1 MLSPSYTLSRHILT
15 TNLEENPVFRRI
27 SHTGDLRLQEMKLLV
42 QASQPVT
49 GGGDSN
55 SAGPALEL
63 GYDHQH
69 LNTLLISICHQDPN
83 TA

>member
-15 TNLEENPVFRRI
+15 TNLEENPVFRPI

-42 QASQPVT
+42 QAAQPVT
-49 GGGDSN
+49 GGEDSN
-55 SAGPALEL
+55 SVGPALEQ

-69 LNTLLISICHQDPN
+69 LNTILISICHQDPN